1 MASLTAFHQRF
12 IMKSLLAVFTLLL
25 VLLFIRLGF
34 WQLHRAHEK
43 ERIIQSEQKQANRTA
58 TEWTPKGKW
67 PAQFQKISVK
77 GRFLPY
83 LFLLDNQHH
92 EHQFGYNVISPLVL
106 ANKQILLIDRGW
118 VPGDVTRQSLPD
130 VKTPDEEVHLSGQT
144 YYPSE
149 KKFYLGPLLEKK
161 QDKIAV
167 IELLDSETIS
177 HFLHK
182 SVYPFIIRLD
192 KKEANGFVREWH
204 IIALSPQRHY
214 GYAFQWFAMAFVI
227 ATIFAVLSFRKTA
240 VDVTSEH

>member
-1 MASLTAFHQRF
+1 MASLTAFQQRF
-12 IMKSLLAVFTLLL
+12 IMKSLLAVLA
-25 VLLFIRLGF
+25 LLFILLFMRLGF
-34 WQLHRAHEK
+34 WQLQRAHEK
-43 ERIIQSEQKQANRTA
+43 ERIVQSEQQQANRA
-58 TEWTPKGKW
+58 VMEWSPEDKW
-67 PAQFQKISVK
+67 PAQFQTIAVK
-77 GRFLPY
+77 GHFLPQ

-106 ANKQILLIDRGW
+106 TNKQILLIDRGW
-118 VPGDVTRQSLPD
+118 VPGDVTRQSLPNIE
-130 VKTPDEEVHLSGQT
+130 TPGEEVHISGQT

-161 QDKIAV
+161 QDKIAL
-167 IELLDSETIS
+167 IELLDTETIR

-204 IIALSPQRHY
+204 VIAMSPQRHY

-227 ATIFAVLSFRKTA
+227 AIIFAVLSFRKTA
-240 VDVTSEH
+240 SNVTSEH